1 MTNSK
6 NPCWFENIGKKDL
19 LRCVPYFYIAGVAEC
34 GTSDLMT
41 RLLMHPNVMR
51 GSEKAYHWWDR
62 LRYGASATLRFTRE
76 HKRTESECP
85 GRLRKEKRMS
95 RDFLPVL
102 PAHYFADIV
111 ITGHYDDTRCGRMI
125 INGCK
130 NCEENNDRLWSHV
143 RMMMRGLTTV
153 QKR

>member
-76 HKRTESECP
+76 HKRTESEFP
-85 GRLRKEKRMS
+85 WKVEKRK
-95 RDFLPVL
+95 
-102 PAHYFADIV
+102 ADV
-111 ITGHYDDTRCGRMI
+111 ARLSTCPTCALFCRHRYYWSLRRHTLWEDD
-125 INGCK
+125 NK
-130 NCEENNDRLWSHV
+130 WL
-143 RMMMRGLTTV
+143 
-153 QKR
+153 

>member
-85 GRLRKEKRMS
+85 GRWRKEKRMS
-95 RDFLPVL
+95 RDFPPVPL
-102 PAHYFADIV
+102 HVCALFCRHRYYWSLRR
-111 ITGHYDDTRCGRMI
+111 HKSCEDD
-125 INGCK
+125 NK
-130 NCEENNDRLWSHV
+130 WL
-143 RMMMRGLTTV
+143 
-153 QKR
+153 